1 MYKNPFIDMEAQ
13 LDTEDT
19 DASSDEG
26 SGGEFIDNALNEE
39 IATQDQQDSLLVS
52 SNQASAPDYLQGV
65 ISQWEGTSG
74 HETDEFQV
82 STIDFL
88 YRFTSSSGLQSG
100 CDINN
105 VLCKF
110 IASIDDKYTVH
121 SQCGVIHYP
130 A

>member
-52 SNQASAPDYLQGV
+52 SNQHQLQ
-65 ISQWEGTSG
+65 IIYKE
-74 HETDEFQV
+74 
-82 STIDFL
+82 
-88 YRFTSSSGLQSG
+88 
-100 CDINN
+100 
-105 VLCKF
+105 
-110 IASIDDKYTVH
+110 
-121 SQCGVIHYP
+121 
-130 A
+130 